1 MSHLSI
7 TKSFCKDEDA
17 TETATRPKLGFN
29 AAKRR
34 AAVEAYISQY
44 ISFRPFSS
52 GKQESKAAE
61 FKKRR
66 RPGQR
71 ERNVYH
77 LVKREKINVVGTC
90 FIITYFCQYFEVL
103 TIT

>member
-34 AAVEAYISQY
+34 AAVAAYISQY
-44 ISFRPFSS
+44 ISFPSFEN
-52 GKQESKAAE
+52 QERKAE

-66 RPGQR
+66 RSGQR

-77 LVKREKINVVGTC
+77 LVKRQKINLVATC
-90 FIITYFCQYFEVL
+90 FIITYFFQYFA
-103 TIT
+103 T

>member
-7 TKSFCKDEDA
+7 TKSFAKDEDA

-34 AAVEAYISQY
+34 AAVAAYISQY
-44 ISFRPFSS
+44 LSLPSS

-61 FKKRR
+61 FKKRQ
-66 RPGQR
+66 RPEQR

-90 FIITYFCQYFEVL
+90 FIITYFCQYFA
-103 TIT
+103 T

>member
-7 TKSFCKDEDA
+7 TKSFAKDEDA

-34 AAVEAYISQY
+34 AAVAAYISQY
-44 ISFRPFSS
+44 ISFPSS
-52 GKQESKAAE
+52 GKQESKAE

-77 LVKREKINVVGTC
+77 LGKREKINVVGTC
-90 FIITYFCQYFEVL
+90 FIITYFCQYFA
-103 TIT
+103 T